1 MWSAQGT
8 RAPTAMVSPMLP
20 GSTVHTTA
28 PGLPRLGSG
37 SERRRTASPRSRGT
51 MGTENYKWAQR
62 MKDRGDSNCQV
73 SREDARGTEE
83 AEQRNIANGI
93 PPRPARPAP
102 GGDGHQSAAQTNV
115 QGAAMVNTF
124 AAAAQLGAYPETVQD
139 TVAQSRIYARG
150 TEPRGGKT
158 CEGTFQDIVGY
169 IKQRAA
175 QEGGFYIETMSE
187 LNDVVKYVVKPA
199 AEKHKCSYAG
209 IHSED
214 MMIRTLRAGGTMG
227 RKLFEAKARFEAY
240 EIVRS
245 DNGSW
250 GAVENVAS
258 LPIGALSSPAWLKR
272 LTHLTILDLP
282 GKVWAQNARPMAAS
296 WLVRL
301 TFDAKESS
309 SGAFRVSKETVTRR
323 QGAWVTVNLHDGAE
337 VGQFSDLRSSKA
349 MPG

>member
-1 MWSAQGT
+1 
-8 RAPTAMVSPMLP
+8 
-20 GSTVHTTA
+20 
-28 PGLPRLGSG
+28 
-37 SERRRTASPRSRGT
+37 
-51 MGTENYKWAQR
+51 
-62 MKDRGDSNCQV
+62 
-73 SREDARGTEE
+73 
-83 AEQRNIANGI
+83 
-93 PPRPARPAP
+93 
-102 GGDGHQSAAQTNV
+102 
-115 QGAAMVNTF
+115 
-124 AAAAQLGAYPETVQD
+124 
-139 TVAQSRIYARG
+139 
-150 TEPRGGKT
+150 
-158 CEGTFQDIVGY
+158 
-169 IKQRAA
+169 
-175 QEGGFYIETMSE
+175 MSE

-199 AEKHKCSYAG
+199 MEKHKCSYAG
-209 IHSED
+209 IQSGDTTIH
-214 MMIRTLRAGGTMG
+214 TLRAGGTMG
-227 RKLFEAKARFEAY
+227 KRLFEAKARFEAY